1 MFIFC
6 FSLIFLFFSLSCFFP
21 FLLSPPSLSPP
32 LSLPPFLS
40 QLLAANTSDENRA
53 ACAATT
59 KPLIDAVEALT
70 TFASSPQFASTP
82 AKISAQAR
90 VAQEPIV
97 MVLCFLLCGCGL
109 FSGFFRLVRTS

>member
-1 MFIFC
+1 M
-6 FSLIFLFFSLSCFFP
+6 FSLNFYVFFFLSLPS
-21 FLLSPPSLSPP
+21 LSPPSLS
-32 LSLPPFLS
+32 LPHFLS
-40 QLLAANTSDENRA
+40 QLLAADTSDENRA
-53 ACAATT
+53 ACAGTT

-97 MVLCFLLCGCGL
+97 MVLCFSRYVGVVY
-109 FSGFFRLVRTS
+109 FRVFLGR

>member
-1 MFIFC
+1 MFILC
-6 FSLIFLFFSLSCFFP
+6 FVFFDFLCFLFSLSS
-21 FLLSPPSLSPP
+21 LSFSSSLSLSP
-32 LSLPPFLS
+32 PPFLS
-40 QLLAANTSDENRA
+40 QLLAADTSDENRA

-97 MVLCFLLCGCGL
+97 MVLCFSRYVGVVY
-109 FSGFFRLVRTS
+109 FRVF

>member
-1 MFIFC
+1 MF
-6 FSLIFLFFSLSCFFP
+6 SFFSLS
-21 FLLSPPSLSPP
+21 LLSLPSLSSLSFSSSLSLS

-59 KPLIDAVEALT
+59 KPLVDAVEALT

-90 VAQEPIV
+90 IAQEPIV
-97 MVLCFLLCGCGL
+97 MVLCFSRYVGVVY
-109 FSGFFRLVRTS
+109 FWVF

>member
-1 MFIFC
+1 MF
-6 FSLIFLFFSLSCFFP
+6 SFFSLS
-21 FLLSPPSLSPP
+21 LLSLPSLSSLSFSSSLS

-59 KPLIDAVEALT
+59 KPLVDAVEALT

-90 VAQEPIV
+90 IAQEPIV
-97 MVLCFLLCGCGL
+97 MVLCFSRYVGVVY
-109 FSGFFRLVRTS
+109 FWVF